1 MEEWKKCRLGEICK
15 IYGRIGFRGY
25 TVEDLVED
33 ADKGAISLS
42 PTNLIGGVL
51 DLSKPT
57 YISWD
62 KYYESPE
69 IMIEEDDVVIVK
81 TGSSVGR
88 TAIIRNVLH
97 PMTLNPQLV
106 VLKDVVIN
114 KRYLGYLVKS
124 RDFQGKLASIVV
136 GSAIPTLSQK
146 NLANLVIRVPS
157 KETQERIACILSAL
171 DDKIELNNRINHN
184 LEEQAQAIY
193 KSWFVDFEPFK
204 NGKFIES
211 ELGLIPEGWKIGKIN
226 DVINLLS
233 GFPFK
238 SSDFQENGNYQL
250 ITIKGVQDGYL
261 DVTSADMLSSLP
273 SKMPQ
278 YCILNIGDILISL
291 TGNVGRICIVDRNNL
306 LLNQRVAILSPKNI
320 RDSFYVYTMF
330 RSESMKNELIHI
342 ARGTAQLNLS
352 PIETGEKLTV
362 IPPDSILES
371 FSKVGK
377 DTFNQYIS
385 LKMENIRL
393 MEMRDALLPKLM
405 SGDLKLNEIDC

>member
-1 MEEWKKCRLGEICK
+1 MLAVRSNTS
-15 IYGRIGFRGY
+15 RG
-25 TVEDLVED
+25 
-33 ADKGAISLS
+33 
-42 PTNLIGGVL
+42 N
-51 DLSKPT
+51 
-57 YISWD
+57 
-62 KYYESPE
+62 
-69 IMIEEDDVVIVK
+69 
-81 TGSSVGR
+81 
-88 TAIIRNVLH
+88 H
-97 PMTLNPQLV
+97 TL
-106 VLKDVVIN
+106 
-114 KRYLGYLVKS
+114 R
-124 RDFQGKLASIVV
+124 
-136 GSAIPTLSQK
+136 QK
-146 NLANLVIRVPS
+146 
-157 KETQERIACILSAL
+157 AL
-171 DDKIELNNRINHN
+171 RNHN
-184 LEEQAQAIY
+184 LEEQAQALY

-393 MEMRDALLPKLM
+393 KEMRDALLPKLM

>member
-1 MEEWKKCRLGEICK
+1 MEEWKVIQLKEVCELIPGFAFKSSEFGEHE
-15 IYGRIGFRGY
+15 Y
-25 TVEDLVED
+25 
-33 ADKGAISLS
+33 
-42 PTNLIGGVL
+42 
-51 DLSKPT
+51 
-57 YISWD
+57 
-62 KYYESPE
+62 
-69 IMIEEDDVVIVK
+69 
-81 TGSSVGR
+81 
-88 TAIIRNVLH
+88 
-97 PMTLNPQLV
+97 
-106 VLKDVVIN
+106 
-114 KRYLGYLVKS
+114 
-124 RDFQGKLASIVV
+124 
-136 GSAIPTLSQK
+136 SAIK
-146 NLANLVIRVPS
+146 IGDIRPPYVHEEGLTGVDISRYS
-157 KETQERIACILSAL
+157 KEKLEKFKVYYGDFVLAMTGATIGKIGRYIGTSGAYINQRVLLFRPKENVNKEYIYYCLQTPVFQQYIFNHIDSQTAQPNISAGSVSGFEILLPCISIQNKIADILSAL
-171 DDKIELNNRINHN
+171 DSKIELNNRINHN

-193 KSWFVDFEPFK
+193 KSWSVDFEPFK

-238 SSDFQENGNYQL
+238 SSDFQENGDYQL

-261 DVTSADMLSSLP
+261 DVTSADMLSYLP
-273 SKMPQ
+273 KKMPQ

-330 RSESMKNELIHI
+330 RSESMKNELIHL

-362 IPPDSILES
+362 IPPDSILEA
-371 FSKVGK
+371 FAKVGK
-377 DTFNQYIS
+377 GTFNQYIS

>member
-1 MEEWKKCRLGEICK
+1 MEEWINCPLGEILNFRRGHDLPHTEMAGGD
-15 IYGRIGFRGY
+15 IPVAGSNGIIGFHNEASPISPCITIGRSGNVGIPFMY
-25 TVEDLVED
+25 NRAWAHNTTLYIDD
-33 ADKGAISLS
+33 FKGNDPLYIFYLLKTLPLS
-42 PTNLIGGVL
+42 SFGGGSAVPTLNRNHIHPL
-51 DLSKPT
+51 
-57 YISWD
+57 
-62 KYYESPE
+62 
-69 IMIEEDDVVIVK
+69 IVK
-81 TGSSVGR
+81 HCTNVSVQR
-88 TAIIRNVLH
+88 RIAS
-97 PMTLNPQLV
+97 
-106 VLKDVVIN
+106 VLK
-114 KRYLGYLVKS
+114 S
-124 RDFQGKLASIVV
+124 F
-136 GSAIPTLSQK
+136 
-146 NLANLVIRVPS
+146 
-157 KETQERIACILSAL
+157 